1 VSAGSW
7 VGDYLGSILPGLP
20 IWIKDLGGYPG
31 AYVAGDRYGTRV
43 GPPSWLADCLRD
55 AEAAATVHHGTWIGA
70 PKTARVV
77 PREVALEL
85 LDRRPDRPATARWR
99 HGETSSGAREPALR
113 ARTAKSVGG
122 IRPQRRSR
130 HSAERAADGMTVDT
144 ADRPV
149 VQRARDVTV
158 QV

>member
-1 VSAGSW
+1 MGRAPSIRVSAGSW

-43 GPPSWLADCLRD
+43 GPPSWLATWLRE
-55 AEAAATVHHGTWIGA
+55 AEAAATVHHGTWMGA

-85 LDRRPDRPATARWR
+85 LDRLPA
-99 HGETSSGAREPALR
+99 GAAGDGTLAYRGNILR
-113 ARTAKSVGG
+113 G
-122 IRPQRRSR
+122 Q
-130 HSAERAADGMTVDT
+130 
-144 ADRPV
+144 
-149 VQRARDVTV
+149 
-158 QV
+158 